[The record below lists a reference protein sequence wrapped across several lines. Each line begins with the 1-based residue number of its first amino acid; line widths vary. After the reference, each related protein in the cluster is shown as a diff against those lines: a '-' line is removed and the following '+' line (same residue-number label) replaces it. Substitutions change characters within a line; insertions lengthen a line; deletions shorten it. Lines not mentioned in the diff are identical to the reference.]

1 MAKQCGWYG
10 VVPFVPIP
18 FLHALMVAEYVGDAG
33 LLFHLGDLFKKLL
46 YDVCMLP
53 LKAAI

>member
-10 VVPFVPIP
+10 VVPFVLIP
-18 FLHALMVAEYVGDAG
+18 FLHALMVAECVGDVG
-33 LLFHLGDLFKKLL
+33 LLFHLGNLFIKLSYDL
-46 YDVCMLP
+46 CMLP

>member
-18 FLHALMVAEYVGDAG
+18 FLHALMVAEYVGDVG
-33 LLFHLGDLFKKLL
+33 LLFHLGDLFKKAF
-46 YDVCMLP
+46 V
-53 LKAAI
+53 